1 MSGPCGGEIDEL
13 LDKLVR
19 DSFPDSALVL
29 LGPVLDKR
37 KQERQERAAQRKTR
51 EEATARLDGIKER
64 IGELT
69 IEQLDQAEQDLDTNA
84 ESEHHAGNCFCV

>member
-1 MSGPCGGEIDEL
+1 MSGSWGGEIDAL

-19 DSFPDSALVL
+19 DNLPDSALVL

-51 EEATARLDGIKER
+51 EVTTARLDGIEER

-69 IEQLDQAEQDLDTNA
+69 IEQLDAA
-84 ESEHHAGNCFCV
+84 FS